1 MGDLTIASSSELP
14 EKLANP
20 SVNRTRRHCLIA
32 YEHRRGAPVTL
43 IFRHSPSI
51 NMLCRPGAFVSP
63 RTLRAL
69 KPRLCITRSNP

>member
-32 YEHRRGAPVTL
+32 YEHRRGAPVAL
-43 IFRHSPSI
+43 IFRHSPPI

-63 RTLRAL
+63 RTLLAVTR
-69 KPRLCITRSNP
+69 RICITRSDP

>member
-32 YEHRRGAPVTL
+32 YEHRRGASVAL
-43 IFRHSPSI
+43 IVR
-51 NMLCRPGAFVSP
+51 RPLNV
-63 RTLRAL
+63 
-69 KPRLCITRSNP
+69 RSDRPAR